1 MRLLQMDGDPCIT
14 SIVVTLIEI
23 KFVSFE
29 LKLTISFD
37 GNRSKGIDTAKRKLE
52 KLQFSTSLSFVKI

>member
-37 GNRSKGIDTAKRKLE
+37 GNRSKGIDNNNVKMTHSVNAQRLE
-52 KLQFSTSLSFVKI
+52 GHF